1 VKATFYLTQITKRKV
16 IPFLTT
22 NCCGCQ
28 GSTLA
33 DTCLQD
39 RHAPLGVADAPH
51 KHRSPDA

>member
-1 VKATFYLTQITKRKV
+1 MKATFYLTQITKRKV